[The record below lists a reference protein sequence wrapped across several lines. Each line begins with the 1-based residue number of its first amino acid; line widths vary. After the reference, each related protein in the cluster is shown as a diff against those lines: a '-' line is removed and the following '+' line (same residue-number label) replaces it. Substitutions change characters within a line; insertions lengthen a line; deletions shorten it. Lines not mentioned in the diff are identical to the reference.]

1 MLGVPFCL
9 WCIFVT
15 VKVTL
20 GFVMRNR
27 SISIIFGSLILWAV
41 ATYFLFLDQQS
52 VGKDQDKEKDKL
64 SNQISRL
71 EKQVKQ
77 QIIINQE
84 LLEGINESK
93 RLKKEYDRLN
103 AQLSIGDTEKDKNKK
118 HEVNKDK
125 SILLQKIENKNTEAT
140 HSTPLRQKLPD
151 GSPII
156 AILVV
161 SCNRITVER
170 CLNQLIKLR
179 PSKEQFPIVVSQDCD
194 HRQTADVIAKYG
206 NQLLHIKRIL
216 VFLSILMRLY
226 FHLYSYDGYITIF
239 MLQPDQSDIEIPP
252 KEKKFRGY
260 FKIARHYKWA
270 LNQVFLKLG
279 YSTAII
285 VEDDLDVAPDFYEY
299 FLGTYPLLVND
310 SSLWCV
316 SAWNDNG
323 KAGLVDEHA
332 PHLLYRTDFFP
343 GLGWM
348 LTRDLWLEL
357 APKWPKSYWDDWIR
371 QPEQRKNRACIRP
384 EISRTRTFGKLGVS
398 NGLFFEKHLKY
409 IKLNEQFV
417 PFTKMNLSYLLK
429 DNYDIAFV
437 NQVYQSTVVSYSELK
452 SGNIVAPGPVRI
464 PYYTR
469 QSFKN
474 ITKLLGLMDDFRS
487 GVPRSGYRGVVTF
500 FYNGRRVHLAP
511 SANWSGYDIT
521 WS

>member
-1 MLGVPFCL
+1 
-9 WCIFVT
+9 
-15 VKVTL
+15 
-20 GFVMRNR
+20 MRNR
-27 SISIIFGSLILWAV
+27 SVTIVFGSLILWAV

-52 VGKDQDKEKDKL
+52 VGKDQDKDKEKL

-84 LLEGINESK
+84 LLDGINESK

-103 AQLSIGDTEKDKNKK
+103 AAQVPVDGTEKDKYKK
-118 HEVNKDK
+118 YEANKDK
-125 SILLQKIENKNTEAT
+125 SILLQKIENKNKWKISPNEPMSTQDIALSTETAQ
-140 HSTPLRQKLPD
+140 STPLRQKLPD

-179 PSKEQFPIVVSQDCD
+179 PSKEQFPIIVSQDCD
-194 HRQTADVIAKYG
+194 HRQTADVITRYG
-206 NQLLHIKRIL
+206 NQLLHIK
-216 VFLSILMRLY
+216 
-226 FHLYSYDGYITIF
+226 
-239 MLQPDQSDIEIPP
+239 QPDQSDIEIPP

-429 DNYDIAFV
+429 NNYDIAFV

-474 ITKLLGLMDDFRS
+474 TTKLLGLMDDFR
-487 GVPRSGYRGVVTF
+487 VM
-500 FYNGRRVHLAP
+500 
-511 SANWSGYDIT
+511 
-521 WS
+521 

>member
-1 MLGVPFCL
+1 MHCSV
-9 WCIFVT
+9 WNHS
-15 VKVTL
+15 KVTL

-27 SISIIFGSLILWAV
+27 SISIIFGSLVLWAV

-52 VGKDQDKEKDKL
+52 VGKDQDKDKL

-77 QIIINQE
+77 QIIINKE
-84 LLEGINESK
+84 LLKGIENK
-93 RLKKEYDRLN
+93 RRKKEYEKSN
-103 AQLSIGDTEKDKNKK
+103 AAHVSIDEIETNKNKK
-118 HEVNKDK
+118 HENKFE
-125 SILLQKIENKNTEAT
+125 SVLLQKIENNIDQRKSKSEQKPTQDIYISTET
-140 HSTPLRQKLPD
+140 NHESTTLKQKLPD

-161 SCNRITVER
+161 SCNRVTVDR
-170 CLNQLIKLR
+170 CLEQLIRLR
-179 PSKEQFPIVVSQDCD
+179 PSKEQFPIIVSQDCD

-206 NQLLHIKRIL
+206 NQLLHIK
-216 VFLSILMRLY
+216 
-226 FHLYSYDGYITIF
+226 
-239 MLQPDQSDIEIPP
+239 QPDQSDIEIPP

-270 LNQVFLKLG
+270 LNQVFVKLG

-285 VEDDLDVAPDFYEY
+285 VEDDLDIAPDFYEY

-357 APKWPKSYWDDWIR
+357 ASKWPKSYWDDWIR

-437 NQVYQSTVVSYSELK
+437 NQVYQSTVVSYTELK

-474 ITKLLGLMDDFRS
+474 TTKLLGLMDDFRS

>member
-1 MLGVPFCL
+1 
-9 WCIFVT
+9 
-15 VKVTL
+15 
-20 GFVMRNR
+20 MRNR
-27 SISIIFGSLILWAV
+27 SVSIIFGSLILWAV

-52 VGKDQDKEKDKL
+52 VGKDQDKDKDKL
-64 SNQISRL
+64 SNQISKL

-84 LLEGINESK
+84 LLEGIKESK
-93 RLKKEYDRLN
+93 RLKKEYDRLSA
-103 AQLSIGDTEKDKNKK
+103 AQLPIDDTEKDKHKKYETNK
-118 HEVNKDK
+118 K
-125 SILLQKIENKNTEAT
+125 SILLQKIENKNKWKVSQNEQGPTQDTILSTEAT
-140 HSTPLRQKLPD
+140 HSTPSRQKLPD

-179 PSKEQFPIVVSQDCD
+179 PSKEQFPIIVSQDCD
-194 HRQTADVIAKYG
+194 HRQTADVIARYG
-206 NQLLHIKRIL
+206 NQLLHIK
-216 VFLSILMRLY
+216 
-226 FHLYSYDGYITIF
+226 
-239 MLQPDQSDIEIPP
+239 QPDQSDIEIPP

-279 YSTAII
+279 YNTAII

-332 PHLLYRTDFFP
+332 SHLLYRTDFFP

-474 ITKLLGLMDDFRS
+474 TTKLLGLMDDFRS

-500 FYNGRRVHLAP
+500 FYNRRRVHLAP

>member
-1 MLGVPFCL
+1 
-9 WCIFVT
+9 
-15 VKVTL
+15 
-20 GFVMRNR
+20 MRNR
-27 SISIIFGSLILWAV
+27 SVSIIFGSLVLWAV

-52 VGKDQDKEKDKL
+52 VGKDQDKDKL

-93 RLKKEYDRLN
+93 RRKKEHEKSN
-103 AQLSIGDTEKDKNKK
+103 AVPLPIDEIKTDKYKK
-118 HEVNKDK
+118 HEVDK
-125 SILLQKIENKNTEAT
+125 FESILLQKIENEIDQRKSKNAQKPTHDTILSTEAI
-140 HSTPLRQKLPD
+140 HESTTLRQKLPD

-161 SCNRITVER
+161 SCNRITVDR
-170 CLNQLIKLR
+170 CLDQLIKLR

-194 HRQTADVIAKYG
+194 HRQTADVIARYG
-206 NQLLHIKRIL
+206 NQLLHIK
-216 VFLSILMRLY
+216 
-226 FHLYSYDGYITIF
+226 
-239 MLQPDQSDIEIPP
+239 QPDQSDIEIPP

-270 LNQVFLKLG
+270 LNQVFVKLG

-285 VEDDLDVAPDFYEY
+285 VEDDLDIAPDFYEY

-332 PHLLYRTDFFP
+332 PYLLYRTDFFP

-357 APKWPKSYWDDWIR
+357 ASKWPKSYWDDWIR

-452 SGNIVAPGPVRI
+452 SGNIVAPGSVRI

-474 ITKLLGLMDDFRS
+474 TTKLLGLMDDFRS

>member
-1 MLGVPFCL
+1 MHCDVWKPL
-9 WCIFVT
+9 
-15 VKVTL
+15 KVTL

-27 SISIIFGSLILWAV
+27 SVSIVFGSLILWAV

-52 VGKDQDKEKDKL
+52 VGKDQDKDKDKL
-64 SNQISRL
+64 LNQISRL

-84 LLEGINESK
+84 FLEGINESK

-103 AQLSIGDTEKDKNKK
+103 AAQSPIDDTQKDKYKK
-118 HEVNKDK
+118 HEANKDK
-125 SILLQKIENKNTEAT
+125 SILLQKMDTKNKWKMSQNEQRPTQDTVLSTDAT
-140 HSTPLRQKLPD
+140 HNVPSRQKLPD

-179 PSKEQFPIVVSQDCD
+179 PSKEQFPIIVSQDCD
-194 HRQTADVIAKYG
+194 HRQTADVITRYG
-206 NQLLHIKRIL
+206 NQLLHIK
-216 VFLSILMRLY
+216 
-226 FHLYSYDGYITIF
+226 
-239 MLQPDQSDIEIPP
+239 QPDQSDIEIPP

-285 VEDDLDVAPDFYEY
+285 VEDDLDIAPDFYEY

-474 ITKLLGLMDDFRS
+474 TTKLLGLMDDFRS

-511 SANWSGYDIT
+511 NANWSGYDIT

>member
-1 MLGVPFCL
+1 MV
-9 WCIFVT
+9 I
-15 VKVTL
+15 KVTL

-27 SISIIFGSLILWAV
+27 SVSIIFGSLILWAV

-52 VGKDQDKEKDKL
+52 VGKDQDKDKDKL

-84 LLEGINESK
+84 LLEGIKESK
-93 RLKKEYDRLN
+93 RLKKEYDRLSA
-103 AQLSIGDTEKDKNKK
+103 AQLPIDDTEKDKHKK
-118 HEVNKDK
+118 HETNKK
-125 SILLQKIENKNTEAT
+125 SILLQKIENNNKWKVSQNEQGPTQDTILSTEAT
-140 HSTPLRQKLPD
+140 HSTPSRQKLPD

-179 PSKEQFPIVVSQDCD
+179 PSKEQFPIIVSQDCD
-194 HRQTADVIAKYG
+194 HRQTADVIARYG
-206 NQLLHIKRIL
+206 NQLLHIK
-216 VFLSILMRLY
+216 
-226 FHLYSYDGYITIF
+226 
-239 MLQPDQSDIEIPP
+239 QPDQSDIEIPP

-279 YSTAII
+279 YNTAII

-474 ITKLLGLMDDFRS
+474 TTKLLGLMDDFRS

-500 FYNGRRVHLAP
+500 FYNRRRVHLAP